1 MSKLSYTWYPKD
13 WNNSEAVF
21 ELNLLQRGLYR
32 ELIDLAMLNDNK
44 TIVNLKVWCR
54 KYDISEAALII
65 ELRELKELNLIQI
78 NEENLFIPSCE
89 NRLNLSRG
97 GKKGGEN
104 KPTTKPIVKPT
115 IKPILKQ
122 KKEKE
127 KKEKEIK
134 EIYRAFVHLELSI
147 EEFDSLQKEY
157 TKKQIDDILDR
168 IENYKNNTN
177 YKNLNLTARN
187 WLKKQYPKKEDELNN
202 LQPLEKLVAH
212 CALQAPPML
221 NDLLKQGYSMEQI
234 KNAAK

>member
-89 NRLNLSRG
+89 NRLNLCRG
-97 GKKGGEN
+97 GKKGGES
-104 KPTTKPIVKPT
+104 KPTIKPIVKPT

-127 KKEKEIK
+127 IKEKEIK
-134 EIYRAFVHLELSI
+134 ETYRAFVHLKLSI
-147 EEFDSLQKEY
+147 QEFDLLQKEY

-202 LQPLEKLVAH
+202 LQPLEKLVAY
-212 CALQAPPML
+212 CALGAPPML